1 MFPNE
6 KLFFHQGILWQG
18 ILALLGESGSIAI
31 RVITVQGA
39 PRPHVI
45 TDERGNR
52 FNTYKRGMWCFST
65 APGVSARWIMWGLQS
80 SALTQIHRKSLCQ
93 RPSVISALGA
103 ENGVHPVNEEGIT
116 HISHPL
122 SCSAGLYLQYCF
134 HKVVG

>member
-1 MFPNE
+1 MTF
-6 KLFFHQGILWQG
+6 LYHGISWQG
-18 ILALLGESGSIAI
+18 ILALLGSQGAYRL

-39 PRPHVI
+39 PRPYVI

-52 FNTYKRGMWCFST
+52 FNTYKRRMQCFST
-65 APGVSARWIMWGLQS
+65 APVVSARWIMWGLRS

-93 RPSVISALGA
+93 RPAVISALGA

-122 SCSAGLYLQYCF
+122 SCSAGLYLRYCC